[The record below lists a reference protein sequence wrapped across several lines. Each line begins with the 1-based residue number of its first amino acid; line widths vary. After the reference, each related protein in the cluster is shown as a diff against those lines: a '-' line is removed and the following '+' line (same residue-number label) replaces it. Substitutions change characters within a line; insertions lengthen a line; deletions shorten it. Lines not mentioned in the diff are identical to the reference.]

1 MNLNAL
7 KRGLLIG
14 FAMMVSLPLTAGTAG
29 AAASPTS
36 APTPDALLCSP
47 ELPVVGS
54 VCTPV

>member
-1 MNLNAL
+1 MTLNVL

-14 FAMMVSLPLTAGTAG
+14 FAMMVSLPLAATAG
-29 AAASPTS
+29 AAASATS
-36 APTPDALLCSP
+36 TPTPNALLCSP